1 MAQFLKLNQSLMISD
16 NLKQVKS
23 RIDSVQSRKK
33 VELIAVSKTR
43 STKEIQEAVDAG
55 QVHFGENY
63 LQESIEKINFFK
75 GSGLIW
81 HFIGPIQSNKTSAIA
96 DNFDWVH
103 SVDRIKVATRL
114 SDQRNPALGSLNIL
128 IQVNVDREETKS
140 GVDIENVGEIVSEIE
155 SLPNLSLRGFMT
167 IPRPENSQNSFA
179 EMKQLISKYPNLDS
193 LSMGMSA
200 DLEIAIKNGANLVRV
215 GTDIFGQRSYN

>member
-114 SDQRNPALGSLNIL
+114 SDQRNPALGPLNIL

>member
-43 STKEIQEAVDAG
+43 STKEIQEAEDAG

>member
-140 GVDIENVGEIVSEIE
+140 GVDIENVGEIVSKIE

>member
-114 SDQRNPALGSLNIL
+114 SDQRNPALGPLNIL

-140 GVDIENVGEIVSEIE
+140 GVDIEDVEEIVSEIIAE
-155 SLPNLSLRGFMT
+155 STKTVNVS
-167 IPRPENSQNSFA
+167 
-179 EMKQLISKYPNLDS
+179 
-193 LSMGMSA
+193 
-200 DLEIAIKNGANLVRV
+200 
-215 GTDIFGQRSYN
+215 IF

>member
-1 MAQFLKLNQSLMISD
+1 MVQFLKLNQSLMISD

-23 RIDSVQSRKK
+23 RIDSVQGSQK

-43 STKEIQEAVDAG
+43 SLSEIQEAVEAG

-75 GSGLIW
+75 GSGLTW
-81 HFIGPIQSNKTSAIA
+81 HFIGPIQSNKTSSIA

-103 SVDRIKVATRL
+103 SVDRIKIAKRL
-114 SDQRNPALGSLNIL
+114 SEQRNPALGALKIL
-128 IQVNVDREETKS
+128 IQVNVDKEQTKS
-140 GVDIENVGEIVSEIE
+140 GVNIEKVGELVEEIE
-155 SLPNLSLRGFMT
+155 KLPNLSLRGFMT
-167 IPRPENSQNSFA
+167 IPKPENSQNSFA
-179 EMKQLISKYPNLDS
+179 EMKHLISKYPNLDS
-193 LSMGMSA
+193 LSMGMSS
-200 DLEIAIKNGANLVRV
+200 DLEIAIENGANLVRV

>member
-23 RIDSVQSRKK
+23 RIDSVQSKMK

-114 SDQRNPALGSLNIL
+114 SDQRNPALGSLNVL

>member
-16 NLKQVKS
+16 NLKQVRS
-23 RIDSVQSRKK
+23 RIDSVQSSKK

-43 STKEIQEAVDAG
+43 STQEIQEAVDAG

-96 DNFDWVH
+96 DHFDWVH
-103 SVDRIKVATRL
+103 SVDRIKVARRL
-114 SDQRNPALGSLNIL
+114 SDQRKPAIGDLNIL

-140 GVDIENVGEIVSEIE
+140 GVLIEEVEEIVTEITK
-155 SLPNLSLRGFMT
+155 LPNLSLRGFMS
-167 IPRPENSQNSFA
+167 IPKPENSANSFV
-179 EMKQLISKYPNLDS
+179 EMKHLIAKYPSLDS
-193 LSMGMSA
+193 LSMGMSS
-200 DLEIAIKNGANLVRV
+200 DLEVAIENGANLVRV
-215 GTDIFGQRSYN
+215 GADIFGQRSYN

>member
-43 STKEIQEAVDAG
+43 STKENQEAVDAG

-75 GSGLIW
+75 GS
-81 HFIGPIQSNKTSAIA
+81 
-96 DNFDWVH
+96 
-103 SVDRIKVATRL
+103 
-114 SDQRNPALGSLNIL
+114 
-128 IQVNVDREETKS
+128 
-140 GVDIENVGEIVSEIE
+140 
-155 SLPNLSLRGFMT
+155 
-167 IPRPENSQNSFA
+167 
-179 EMKQLISKYPNLDS
+179 
-193 LSMGMSA
+193 
-200 DLEIAIKNGANLVRV
+200 
-215 GTDIFGQRSYN
+215 

>member
-114 SDQRNPALGSLNIL
+114 SDQRNPALGSLNVL

-167 IPRPENSQNSFA
+167 IPSPENSQNSFA

>member
-23 RIDSVQSRKK
+23 RIDSVQSRMK

-114 SDQRNPALGSLNIL
+114 SDQRNPALGPLNIL

>member
-114 SDQRNPALGSLNIL
+114 SDQRNPALGSLNVL

-193 LSMGMSA
+193 LSMGMSG

>member
-1 MAQFLKLNQSLMISD
+1 MAQFLKLTQSLMIAD

-114 SDQRNPALGSLNIL
+114 SDQRNPALGSLNVL

-193 LSMGMSA
+193 LSMGMSG

>member
-128 IQVNVDREETKS
+128 IQINVDREETKS

-167 IPRPENSQNSFA
+167 IPRLENSQNSFA

>member
-63 LQESIEKINFFK
+63 LQESIEKIKQAGGVGEVAGNFFDK
-75 GSGLIW
+75 NGKFISIKETEKITSADIDSFKKSTTVLVAGGRHKISQIKSVLKSGL
-81 HFIGPIQSNKTSAIA
+81 FTG
-96 DNFDWVH
+96 
-103 SVDRIKVATRL
+103 
-114 SDQRNPALGSLNIL
+114 L
-128 IQVNVDREETKS
+128 ITDEET
-140 GVDIENVGEIVSEIE
+140 
-155 SLPNLSLRGFMT
+155 
-167 IPRPENSQNSFA
+167 A
-179 EMKQLISKYPNLDS
+179 KQL
-193 LSMGMSA
+193 
-200 DLEIAIKNGANLVRV
+200 
-215 GTDIFGQRSYN
+215 

>member
-1 MAQFLKLNQSLMISD
+1 MAQFLKLNQSLMIAD

>member
-179 EMKQLISKYPNLDS
+179 EMKQLISNYPNLDS

>member
-43 STKEIQEAVDAG
+43 SNKEIKEAVDAG

>member
-23 RIDSVQSRKK
+23 RIDSVKSRKK

-179 EMKQLISKYPNLDS
+179 KMKQLISKYPNLDS

>member
-1 MAQFLKLNQSLMISD
+1 MISD

-23 RIDSVQSRKK
+23 RIDSVQSSQD

-43 STKEIQEAVDAG
+43 STTEIQEAVDAG

-63 LQESIEKINFFK
+63 LQESIDKIKFFK
-75 GSGLIW
+75 GKGLIW
-81 HFIGPIQSNKTSAIA
+81 HFIGPIQSNKTVSIA

-103 SVDRIKVATRL
+103 SVDRIKIAKRL
-114 SDQRNPALGSLNIL
+114 SDQRSPNLAPLNIL
-128 IQVNVDREETKS
+128 IQVNVDKEETKS
-140 GVDIENVGEIVSEIE
+140 GVHIEKVDEIVSEMA

-167 IPRPENSQNSFA
+167 IPKPENSENSFA
-179 EMKQLISKYPNLDS
+179 EMKRLFSKYPNLDS
-193 LSMGMSA
+193 LSMGMSS
-200 DLEIAIKNGANLVRV
+200 DLEIAIENGANLVRV

>member
-114 SDQRNPALGSLNIL
+114 SDQRTPAFGSLNIL

>member
-1 MAQFLKLNQSLMISD
+1 MAQYLKLNQFLMISD

-23 RIDSVQSRKK
+23 RIDSVQSSQD

-43 STKEIQEAVDAG
+43 STTEIQEAVDAG

-63 LQESIEKINFFK
+63 LQESIDKIKFFK
-75 GSGLIW
+75 GKGLIW
-81 HFIGPIQSNKTSAIA
+81 HFIGPIQSNKTVSIA

-103 SVDRIKVATRL
+103 SVDRIKIAKRL
-114 SDQRNPALGSLNIL
+114 SDQRSPNLAPLNIL
-128 IQVNVDREETKS
+128 IQVNVDKEETKS
-140 GVDIENVGEIVSEIE
+140 GVHIEKVDEIVSEMA

-167 IPRPENSQNSFA
+167 IPKPENSENSFA
-179 EMKQLISKYPNLDS
+179 EMKRLFSKYPDLDS
-193 LSMGMSA
+193 LSMGMSS
-200 DLEIAIKNGANLVRV
+200 DLEIAIENGANLVRV

>member
-81 HFIGPIQSNKTSAIA
+81 HFIGPIQSNKTSPIA

-114 SDQRNPALGSLNIL
+114 SDQRNPDLGSLNIL

>member
-1 MAQFLKLNQSLMISD
+1 MISD

-23 RIDSVQSRKK
+23 RIDSVQSKKK

>member
-167 IPRPENSQNSFA
+167 IPSPENSQNSFA